1 MSELFL
7 GDSEDP
13 VPSAGLPDVGGVE
26 DTGDMTGT
34 GGELV
39 NYEYKQ
45 CVIRQWYRTLLIYFV
60 GLLAAMFCVWLLKR
74 SCRFTWNFLG
84 TIGWLRPFMDGMR
97 VFVLIVT
104 CCGRCAF
111 DVSSCLVSCF
121 LQVGRLCGLLPA
133 EDVPVNNAQGVG
145 GGGAASGG
153 GNPAVGDSKQSG
165 VSGSARSPGG
175 GVSAASVGGGGSTG
189 ALGDA
194 GGASGVESVPMQQ
207 LGSSLDRLS
216 LGAGELAARA
226 NMPAAGVNMLAGPSG
241 AAAVAAVRGSVI
253 GGPVQ
258 SGGSISPRLVK
269 IVIFQCSR

>member
-7 GDSEDP
+7 GNSEDP
-13 VPSAGLPDVGGVE
+13 VPSAGMPDVGGVE

-39 NYEYKQ
+39 NYEYQQ

-60 GLLAAMFCVWLLKR
+60 GVLAAMACVWVLKR

-84 TIGWLRPFMDGMR
+84 TIGWLRPVMDGMR

-104 CCGRCAF
+104 CCGKCAF
-111 DVSSCLVSCF
+111 DISSCLVSCL
-121 LQVGRLCGLLPA
+121 LQVGRLCGFLNA
-133 EDVPVNNAQGVG
+133 EDVPADDTQG
-145 GGGAASGG
+145 GGDPGVARGG
-153 GNPAVGDSKQSG
+153 GNPGVASGGKQSG
-165 VSGSARSPGG
+165 VSSSARSL
-175 GVSAASVGGGGSTG
+175 GGGSTG
-189 ALGDA
+189 AVGGGV
-194 GGASGVESVPMQQ
+194 GGAAGVENVPMQQ

-216 LGAGELAARA
+216 LGTSELAARA

-241 AAAVAAVRGSVI
+241 AAAVAAVRGGVI

-258 SGGSISPRLVK
+258 SGGGISPRLV
-269 IVIFQCSR
+269 

>member
-1 MSELFL
+1 
-7 GDSEDP
+7 
-13 VPSAGLPDVGGVE
+13 
-26 DTGDMTGT
+26 MTGT

-45 CVIRQWYRTLLIYFV
+45 CVIRQWYRTLWIYIV
-60 GLLAAMFCVWLLKR
+60 GVLAAMACVWVLKR

-111 DVSSCLVSCF
+111 DVSSCLVSCL
-121 LQVGRLCGLLPA
+121 LQVGRLCGFLPA
-133 EDVPVNNAQGVG
+133 EDVPVDNAQGG
-145 GGGAASGG
+145 GGPGVAIGGGNVASGG
-153 GNPAVGDSKQSG
+153 GTPAVGDSKQSG
-165 VSGSARSPGG
+165 VSGSVRSPGG
-175 GVSAASVGGGGSTG
+175 GVSVASVGSGGSTG
-189 ALGDA
+189 VLGDA

-216 LGAGELAARA
+216 LGASELAARA

-241 AAAVAAVRGSVI
+241 SAAVAAVRGSVI
-253 GGPVQ
+253 GSPVQ
-258 SGGSISPRLVK
+258 SGGGISPRLV
-269 IVIFQCSR
+269 

>member
-45 CVIRQWYRTLLIYFV
+45 CVIRQWYRTLWIYIV
-60 GLLAAMFCVWLLKR
+60 GVLAAMACVWVLKR

-104 CCGRCAF
+104 CCGKCAF
-111 DVSSCLVSCF
+111 DISSCLVSCL
-121 LQVGRLCGLLPA
+121 LQVGRLCGFLNA
-133 EDVPVNNAQGVG
+133 EDVPADDTQG
-145 GGGAASGG
+145 GGDPGVASGG
-153 GNPAVGDSKQSG
+153 GNPGVASGGKQSG
-165 VSGSARSPGG
+165 VSGSARSLGGGSMGAVGG
-175 GVSAASVGGGGSTG
+175 GVSAASVGSGGSTG
-189 ALGDA
+189 VLGDA
-194 GGASGVESVPMQQ
+194 GGAAGVENVPMQQ
-207 LGSSLDRLS
+207 LGSSLDRLT
-216 LGAGELAARA
+216 LGASELAARA

-241 AAAVAAVRGSVI
+241 AAAVAAVRGGVI
-253 GGPVQ
+253 GSPVQ
-258 SGGSISPRLVK
+258 SGGSISPRLV
-269 IVIFQCSR
+269 

>member
-7 GDSEDP
+7 GNSEDP
-13 VPSAGLPDVGGVE
+13 VPSAGMPDVGGVE

-39 NYEYKQ
+39 NYEYQQ

-60 GLLAAMFCVWLLKR
+60 GVLAAMACVWVLKR

-84 TIGWLRPFMDGMR
+84 TIGWLRPVMDGMR

-111 DVSSCLVSCF
+111 DVSSCLVSCL
-121 LQVGRLCGLLPA
+121 LQVGRLCGFLPA
-133 EDVPVNNAQGVG
+133 EDVPVDNAQGG
-145 GGGAASGG
+145 GGPGVAIGGGNVASGG
-153 GNPAVGDSKQSG
+153 GKQSG
-165 VSGSARSPGG
+165 VSGSARSLGGGSMGAVGG

-189 ALGDA
+189 VLGDA

-216 LGAGELAARA
+216 LGASELAARA

-241 AAAVAAVRGSVI
+241 SAAVAAVRGSVI
-253 GGPVQ
+253 GSPVQ
-258 SGGSISPRLVK
+258 SGGGISPRLV
-269 IVIFQCSR
+269 